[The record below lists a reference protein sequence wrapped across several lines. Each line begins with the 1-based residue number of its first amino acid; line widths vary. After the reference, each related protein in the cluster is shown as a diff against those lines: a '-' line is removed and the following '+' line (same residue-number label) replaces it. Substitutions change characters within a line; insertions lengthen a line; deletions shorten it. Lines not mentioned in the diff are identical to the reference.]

1 MKTDTNQVD
10 LQTNANSIITVDAEP
25 IPTTSELAEIT
36 PKETAIAPVP
46 PSESG
51 INQALQHYGTI
62 INFVQQIF
70 QQDVD
75 FGVIPGTK
83 KPTLYKSGA
92 EKLVKLFGLHHR
104 LELVSK
110 VEDYTGSCHG
120 LDFPLFVYH
129 YKCQLFN
136 KGGDIIAEGEA
147 TCSSA
152 EWKYKKQGVQ
162 GIWNSQNTI
171 CKISQKRALIAAVL
185 IGVSA
190 SEFFTQDLED
200 FRDKIEQEPAP
211 KTQPKTETS
220 GELGK
225 QELIDQSTGIMQQL
239 GWNKIVA
246 SAFAE
251 KVTGKKVRSE
261 MSINELNKFIAGMLQ
276 ELEKQNQ
283 QKAAS

>member
-1 MKTDTNQVD
+1 MKTTNQVELPSD
-10 LQTNANSIITVDAEP
+10 INNTIDIEAER
-25 IPTTSELAEIT
+25 IPTTSEQSQLT
-36 PKETAIAPVP
+36 HKEEMALP
-46 PSESG
+46 PRQPSVSG
-51 INQALQHYGTI
+51 ISQALQHYGTI

-110 VEDYTGSCHG
+110 IEDFTGKSYG
-120 LDFPLFVYH
+120 LDFPLFTYH
-129 YKCQLFN
+129 YKCQLLN
-136 KGGDIIAEGEA
+136 KAGDIIAEGEA

-171 CKISQKRALIAAVL
+171 CKIAQKRCLVAAVL
-185 IGVSA
+185 IGVGA

-200 FRDKIEQEPAP
+200 FRERVEQESQA
-211 KTQPKTETS
+211 KTSEKPDNS
-220 GELGK
+220 GELERD
-225 QELIDQSTGIMQQL
+225 ELMEQSTGIMQSL
-239 GWNKIVA
+239 GWNKIIA

-251 KVTGKKVRSE
+251 KVTGKKIRAQ
-261 MSINELNKFIAGMLQ
+261 MSNAELSKLIAAMLAEQ
-276 ELEKQNQ
+276 EKL
-283 QKAAS
+283 QKAS

>member
-1 MKTDTNQVD
+1 MKTDTNQVGI
-10 LQTNANSIITVDAEP
+10 QTNTNSIITVDAER
-25 IPTTSELAEIT
+25 IPTTSELTEIT
-36 PKETAIAPVP
+36 PKEETALATIQPI
-46 PSESG
+46 ESG
-51 INQALQHYGTI
+51 IQGALQHYGTI

-70 QQDVD
+70 QDGVD

-104 LELVSK
+104 LELISK

-129 YKCQLFN
+129 YKCQLLN
-136 KGGDIIAEGEA
+136 KAGDIIAEGEA

-171 CKISQKRALIAAVL
+171 CKIAQKRCLVAAVL
-185 IGVSA
+185 IGVGA

-200 FRDKIEQEPAP
+200 FRERVEQESQA
-211 KTQPKTETS
+211 KTSEKPDNS
-220 GELGK
+220 GELERD
-225 QELIDQSTGIMQQL
+225 ELMEQSTGIMQSL
-239 GWNKIVA
+239 GWNKIIA

-251 KVTGKKVRSE
+251 KVTGKKIRAQ
-261 MSINELNKFIAGMLQ
+261 MSNAELSKLIAAMLAEQ
-276 ELEKQNQ
+276 EKL
-283 QKAAS
+283 QKAS

>member
-10 LQTNANSIITVDAEP
+10 LPFNDTAITVVAEP
-25 IPTTSELAEIT
+25 IPTTSELTEST
-36 PKETAIAPVP
+36 QTEETAIATIQPI
-46 PSESG
+46 ESG
-51 INQALQHYGTI
+51 IQGALQHYGTI

-70 QQDVD
+70 QDGVD

-110 VEDYTGSCHG
+110 IEDFTGKNYG
-120 LDFPLFVYH
+120 LDFPLFTYH
-129 YKCQLFN
+129 YKCQLLN
-136 KGGDIIAEGEA
+136 KQGDVVAEGEA

-171 CKISQKRALIAAVL
+171 CKMSQKRALVAAVL
-185 IGVSA
+185 IGVGA

-200 FRDKIEQEPAP
+200 MAERVNSEPEHKP
-211 KTQPKTETS
+211 QQKTEEGDETRNN
-220 GELGK
+220 L
-225 QELIDQSTGIMQQL
+225 
-239 GWNKIVA
+239 IVA
-246 SAFAE
+246 IDNLKTELNWSNLVASKFAE
-251 KVTGKKVRSE
+251 KIVNKKSRSE
-261 MSINELNKFIAGMLQ
+261 MLTGELYKLFEAMQAESKKL
-276 ELEKQNQ
+276 K
-283 QKAAS
+283 K